1 MVIYKYPINYK
12 VVQTI
17 ELPIHSQIL
26 CLQLQLRKPFI
37 WVRIPNPEAPTIERT
52 FELLGTGEEIDN
64 TIRQYI
70 GTWQEGSFVWHLFE
84 KAYL

>member
-1 MVIYKYPINYK
+1 MVIYKYSITHK
-12 VVQTI
+12 SVQTI

-26 CLQLQLRKPFI
+26 CVQLQFGKPFI

-52 FELLGTGEEIDN
+52 FEFSGTGEEIDN

-70 GTWQEGSFVWHLFE
+70 GTWQEGPFVWHLFE